1 VSNNLEL
8 QLLLKLNDQMSVGL
22 KSAMKSVQQESSNV
36 AKSMDR
42 IANATRRIKPTAIER
57 MTGAL
62 RSMQGA
68 AKASISVLQKVGQA
82 GAAAFAGGYVL
93 KSAAERPMA
102 YDRRL
107 AIMANTA
114 YSDRDVAGRIAGK
127 SKMDAAI
134 RSAVKQGGGTPE
146 QAAET
151 LNELIGS
158 GAMGQGQAG
167 INSSLSLLPTLQKY
181 ATGTGADPQDLA
193 KIVIAAKQSMGITD
207 AQIPAMLSK
216 AIKGGQEGGFEL
228 NDMAKWLPQEMAL
241 AGGQGM
247 KGMKGFE
254 ALVSANQV
262 SRITAGSA
270 DEAGNNLVNLLAK
283 INSQDTS
290 KDFKKL
296 GIDLSG
302 SLAAARAK
310 GMNPLDAFVAL
321 VSTVGE
327 KDKKYLELRAKSEK
341 QTGTEQGDTYG
352 AMADLM
358 MAKGIGNTVQDRQA
372 LMALIA
378 MIQQKEKYG
387 QIKKTVTAENG
398 KEGETS
404 FGTVA
409 DTLDYKAEQVGN
421 KKALAAMDTLGALD
435 KPLGFLLDGV
445 NKGAEAFPGFTA
457 ALYAATIAVGAL
469 TAAAGIGRLFSGPK
483 PAGVPAIPGAP
494 GGSGTATK
502 VAKALPL
509 LEAGVP
515 VAVAATVAY
524 SAYQAHEAYQRLSK
538 LQEQQHIDD
547 EARKAKRAEI
557 DKQLR
562 GYGGDSLVNATK
574 GYDFQQLKQVLDG
587 IAHAKQTIN
596 IHIDG
601 KQVATVVNGH
611 NASQAKRH

>member
-1 VSNNLEL
+1 MSNSLEL
-8 QLLLKLNDQMSVGL
+8 ALLLKLNDQMSVGL
-22 KSAMKSVQQESSNV
+22 KSAMKSVQQESNNV
-36 AKSMDR
+36 AKSMNGV
-42 IANATRRIKPTAIER
+42 ANATNRIKPTAIER
-57 MTGAL
+57 VTAAL

-68 AKASISVLQKVGQA
+68 AKASISMLQKVGQA
-82 GAAAFAGGYVL
+82 GAAAAAGGYVL

-134 RSAVKQGGGTPE
+134 RGAVKQGGGTPE

-158 GAMGQGQAG
+158 GAMGNGQAG
-167 INSSLSLLPTLQKY
+167 INSSLGLLPTLQKY

-228 NDMAKWLPQEMAL
+228 KDMAKWLPQEMAL

-254 ALVSANQV
+254 TLVSANQV
-262 SRITAGSA
+262 SRITAGTA

-283 INSQDTS
+283 INSTDTS
-290 KDFKKL
+290 NDFKKV

-310 GMNPLDAFVAL
+310 GMNPLDAFVGL
-321 VSTVGE
+321 VGTVGE
-327 KDKKYLELRAKSEK
+327 KDKKYMALRAKSEK

-358 MAKGIGNTVQDRQA
+358 MAKGIGKTVQDRQA

-378 MIQQKEKYG
+378 MIQQKDKYG
-387 QIKKTVTAENG
+387 QIKKAVTSENG

-409 DTLDYKAEQVGN
+409 NSLDYKAEQVGN
-421 KKALAAMDTLGALD
+421 KKAFAAMDTLGALE

-469 TAAAGIGRLFSGPK
+469 TAAAGMGRLLSGPK
-483 PAGVPAIPGAP
+483 PAGVPGIPGEP
-494 GGSGTATK
+494 GGTPG
-502 VAKALPL
+502 VAKALPKL
-509 LEAGVP
+509 RGGIS
-515 VAVAATVAY
+515 VAVAAIVAY
-524 SAYQAHEAYQRLSK
+524 SAYQANEEYQRLSK
-538 LQEQQHIDD
+538 LQEQQRKDD
-547 EARKAKRAEI
+547 AARKARRAGI
-557 DKQLR
+557 DKQLHAF
-562 GYGGDSLVNATK
+562 GGDTLVNATR
-574 GYDFQQLKQVLDG
+574 GYDFQQLQQVLSG
-587 IAHAKQTIN
+587 LEQVLKKPQTIN
-596 IHIDG
+596 LHIDG
-601 KQVATVVNGH
+601 KQVTTVVND
-611 NASQAKRH
+611 NNQRKANRH